1 MFIIILKISL
11 LVIICFILAYTLRH
25 YIFTMNRLFG
35 HQRHPYTDIEIASWP
50 SVAVLVPA
58 HNEEA
63 VIAHSLEALL
73 NANYPH
79 DKLTIHVINDRS
91 TDRTKEIIDGFAA
104 RFPNII
110 KPLHRTKGKG
120 GKAAALKE
128 VMEQVQSEIII
139 IFDADYIPGKGLIKQ
154 LASPFFDPEVG
165 AVMGRVVPVNTSKNL
180 LTRLLDLERSAG
192 YQVDQQARM
201 NMGLVPQY
209 AGTVG
214 GIRLSALESVGGW
227 LDHTLA
233 EDTDLTYRLML
244 KGWKS
249 IYQNRSECYEEVP
262 ENWLVR
268 IRQVKRW
275 ATGHNQALARYSTKW
290 IFNRNISFRERID
303 GLMLLG
309 IYAMSPIVILGW
321 FIAVT
326 LFYLGEQ
333 AMANGAIAL
342 IAVASYSSI
351 GNFAVFF
358 EICTAVHLDRGENR
372 VRLLPLNFFNFVISI
387 FSVTAASMSQIINC
401 RNCAATW
408 DKTPRY
414 RANSFMMS

>member
-1 MFIIILKISL
+1 MFIIILKIL
-11 LVIICFILAYTLRH
+11 LLIIILCILAYTIRH
-25 YIFTMNRLFG
+25 YIFTLNRLFG
-35 HQRHPYTDIEIASWP
+35 HQRHPYVDVETAQWP
-50 SVAVLVPA
+50 KIAVLVPA

-63 VIAHSLEALL
+63 VISNSLEALL
-73 NANYPH
+73 SANYPH
-79 DKLTIHVINDRS
+79 DKLIIHVINDRS
-91 TDRTKEIIDGFAA
+91 TDRTREIIDGFAA
-104 RFPNII
+104 RFPDTI
-110 KPLHRTKGKG
+110 KPLHRTTGVA

-128 VMEQVQSEIII
+128 VMLYVESDIII
-139 IFDADYIPGKGLIKQ
+139 VFDADYIPGKGLLKQ

-165 AVMGRVVPVNTSKNL
+165 VVMGRVVPVNTKTNL

-209 AGTVG
+209 GGTVG
-214 GIRLSALESVGGW
+214 GVRVAALESVGGW

-262 ENWLVR
+262 ENWNVR

-275 ATGHNQALARYSTKW
+275 ASGHNQALARYLTKW
-290 IFNRNISFRERID
+290 IFNNNISFRERID

-321 FIAVT
+321 IIAVT

-333 AMANGAIAL
+333 TIANAAIAL

-358 EICTAVHLDRGENR
+358 EISTAVYLDRSGNR
-372 VRLLPLNFFNFVISI
+372 IRLLPLNFFNFVISI
-387 FSVTAASMSQIINC
+387 LTVTNSSVKQIINS
-401 RNCAATW
+401 RDGSTKW

-414 RANSFMMS
+414 RVSNFILS